1 MSYQLKSGFSLFL
14 KNAALCLFLAL
25 SLGIVVSALSSAT
38 QAFLRAY
45 QDQERLG
52 DYSPKNA
59 VRFRTA
65 VTGLDLED
73 EMAFRRSFF
82 PLFEKN
88 AVSTR
93 QYMTLLKES
102 ETEYLITGDE
112 RLLPKQMRGVE
123 DIRIYY
129 NASTPPPFE
138 TVEFLG
144 KIIALQPVDERELFF
159 LSSYMYNPRKKI
171 LCISMCA
178 RHYLLTL
185 DIRKDCSVPEISRYT
200 KNLSVLHES

>member
-112 RLLPKQMRGVE
+112 RLLPKQSKR
-123 DIRIYY
+123 
-129 NASTPPPFE
+129 
-138 TVEFLG
+138 
-144 KIIALQPVDERELFF
+144 KIDT
-159 LSSYMYNPRKKI
+159 M
-171 LCISMCA
+171 
-178 RHYLLTL
+178 
-185 DIRKDCSVPEISRYT
+185 
-200 KNLSVLHES
+200 